1 MKYSLNTHPI
11 TGKFEWDSDFQIS
24 FNKNK
29 LKGLAGTA
37 NAQIV
42 GYGQWTDV
50 VSVSSVGESLYNF
63 YGFVC
68 DGVYKDL
75 EDLQT
80 SPKPAN
86 TRQTVYLTVP
96 IPYGWVM

>member
-1 MKYSLNTHPI
+1 M
-11 TGKFEWDSDFQIS
+11 
-24 FNKNK
+24 
-29 LKGLAGTA
+29 AGTA
-37 NAQIV
+37 NAQMV
-42 GYGQWTDV
+42 GFGQWTDV

-80 SPKPAN
+80 SPKPAKYPANGVFDRTN
-86 TRQTVYLTVP
+86 TVWVGDVKYKDISGPDGVP
-96 IPYGWVM
+96 DGVIDDYD